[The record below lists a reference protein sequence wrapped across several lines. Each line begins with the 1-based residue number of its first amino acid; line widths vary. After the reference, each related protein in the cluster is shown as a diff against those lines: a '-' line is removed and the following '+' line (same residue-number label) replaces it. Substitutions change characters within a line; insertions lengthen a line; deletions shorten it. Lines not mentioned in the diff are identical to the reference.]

1 MGFRK
6 ISKIPIIKPTT
17 TMKAIID
24 KVVWENPDCLLPIAG
39 VGSCEA
45 SGVGRLL
52 GEMDG
57 TAQGVLCGEG
67 LGFEMYAGGL
77 KTGSTHSGA
86 MTFTLEMLK
95 GAIKG

>member
-24 KVVWENPDCLLPIAG
+24 KVVWENTDCLLPIAG
-39 VGSCEA
+39 VVSCEP
-45 SGVGRLL
+45 SGGRLL
-52 GEMDG
+52 GEMEG

-67 LGFEMYAGGL
+67 LGFEM
-77 KTGSTHSGA
+77 
-86 MTFTLEMLK
+86 
-95 GAIKG
+95 